1 MPIETNCQGCG
12 KRLRVSDE
20 HAGKLA
26 KCPQCQTVYTVPS
39 SPQAVALG
47 AGAISPAGPPGADR
61 WHMKTTDGLTFGPVS
76 KHELD
81 RWLSEGRILATSQ
94 ILHEGDGQWVWAG
107 QVYPQLQNFTAD
119 SPFKPMGTVEG
130 QNPYASPNV
139 FAPGYYGGRPFREA
153 HRGGAILTMSIVGLL
168 LCPVLAIA
176 AFIMAIIDLGKMQ
189 RGTMDPSGKGLTIA
203 GLVISCIPLVVFII
217 HLATRI
223 AGN

>member
-1 MPIETNCQGCG
+1 M
-12 KRLRVSDE
+12 RLRVSDE

-47 AGAISPAGPPGADR
+47 AGAISTSGASAADR

-76 KHELD
+76 KQELD

-119 SPFKPMGTVEG
+119 SPFKTVGTADG

-139 FAPGYYGGRPFREA
+139 FAPGYYGGRPFLEA
-153 HRGGAILTMSIVGLL
+153 HRGGAILTMAILSLV
-168 LCPVLAIA
+168 LCSVLAIP
-176 AFIMAIIDLGKMQ
+176 AFIMAIIDLAKMQ

-203 GLVISCIPLVVFII
+203 GLVISCIPMLIFILVII
-217 HLATRI
+217 AQI
-223 AGN
+223 AGD

>member
-1 MPIETNCQGCG
+1 M
-12 KRLRVSDE
+12 RVADE

-47 AGAISPAGPPGADR
+47 AGAVTSPASPGADR

-119 SPFKPMGTVEG
+119 SPFKSIGTVEG

-153 HRGGAILTMSIVGLL
+153 HRGGAILTMSIVGLV
-168 LCPVLAIA
+168 LCMPIAIA
-176 AFIMAIIDLGKMQ
+176 AFVMAIIDLNKMQ

-203 GLVISCIPLVVFII
+203 GLVISCLSMLLVVGQIA
-217 HLATRI
+217 LLV